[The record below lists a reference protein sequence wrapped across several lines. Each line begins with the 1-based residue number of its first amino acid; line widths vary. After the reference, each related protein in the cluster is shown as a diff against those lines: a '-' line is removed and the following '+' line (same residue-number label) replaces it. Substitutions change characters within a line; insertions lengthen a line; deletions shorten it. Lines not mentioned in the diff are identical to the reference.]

1 METDKDQWPLD
12 EPITSDLNIE
22 EIPTIDLNSFD
33 SMMSD
38 PMNMSY
44 SVTGAQGSSIPAGS
58 YTINTSQLNG
68 TSGSYFYAN
77 PTITVGSAPHSS
89 LQVTGDADFEGDVK
103 IKGRSIV
110 DMIETIEKRLAIL
123 VPDPEKL
130 EHFESLKKAYEHYK
144 TLEALC
150 QLPKKENK

>member
-22 EIPTIDLNSFD
+22 EIATIDLNAFD

-44 SVTGAQGSSIPAGS
+44 SVTGAQGSTIPSGS
-58 YTINTSQLNG
+58 YTINTSQFNG

-77 PTITVGSAPHSS
+77 PTITVGSAPHPS

-103 IKGRSIV
+103 IKGKSILTTL
-110 DMIETIEKRLAIL
+110 ETIEKRLAIL
-123 VPDPEKL
+123 QPDPEKL
-130 EHFESLKKAYEHYK
+130 EHFEALQKAYEHYK